1 MEGRGCVRQ
10 VGGNRWGKAYLSHVQ
25 LQLEG
30 GLYGVAMTMGV
41 GGVNR
46 EWVVNKTGSK
56 PKR

>member
-1 MEGRGCVRQ
+1 MRQ
-10 VGGNRWGKAYLSHVQ
+10 VGRNRWGKADPSHVQ

-30 GLYGVAMTMGV
+30 GLYGVAMMMGV

>member
-1 MEGRGCVRQ
+1 MNTWGRE
-10 VGGNRWGKAYLSHVQ
+10 HMQ
-25 LQLEG
+25 LVLVEG
-30 GLYGVAMTMGV
+30 GHGVVMMMGV